1 MSAATCSLSPDD
13 VGGAGW
19 GEEAPRRPAQ
29 SKAPLTPIL
38 SPGAAGRAGDNNEIH
53 A

>member
-1 MSAATCSLSPDD
+1 MSAANGSLCPDN
-13 VGGAGW
+13 VGGEGW
-19 GEEAPRRPAQ
+19 GERAPRRPAQ